1 MSFLTKN
8 RTFFTLTILVLV
20 IISASAAIFY
30 ARGFKPDF
38 RNLSIERTGLIVVA
52 SVPTGAQVYLDDRL
66 VSATDTNIAYLEPKT
81 YKVRIEKDGYTT
93 WEKEITVLE
102 DLATEI
108 TALLFP
114 LAPEIKPL
122 TATGSINPSLSP
134 DGGKI
139 AYGVPGERGGLYI
152 LPMSDGPLAFRQ
164 NPKQVATNTAAV
176 DFTRAKFIWGPD
188 SQDLIARFEENGQV
202 TANIL
207 IDTNESQNQ
216 IRDIT
221 ASLSATIS
229 GWQQEIDTRAQ
240 TLAVIVPQEV
250 KDATSE
256 AKPATGSPT
265 PTPRGQ
271 TAVTSETVDNE
282 LINYYPTG
290 LLFSPDE
297 EKVLYQ
303 DKDGRYKV
311 YDLKLKKE
319 YTLPNVSDILK
330 ITWFADSN
338 HLVIAQKDQISIIE
352 SDGANKMTV
361 FSGKFENG
369 FVFSHPSG
377 QRLIILT
384 TLTQSDGTRPNLY
397 SINLK

>member
-1 MSFLTKN
+1 MSFLSKH
-8 RTFFTLTILVLV
+8 RTIFTLTVLILV
-20 IISASAAIFY
+20 ITSATTAIFY

-38 RNLSIERTGLIVVA
+38 KNLSIERTGLIVVA

-81 YKVRIEKDGYTT
+81 YKVRIEKDGYTR
-93 WEKEITVLE
+93 WEKEVAVLE

-108 TALLFP
+108 NALLFP

-122 TATGSINPSLSP
+122 TTTGSVNPSLSP
-134 DGGKI
+134 DGAKI

-152 LPMSDGPLAFRQ
+152 LPMNDGPLAFRQ
-164 NPKQVATNTAAV
+164 NPKQVALNTTAF
-176 DFTRAKFIWGPD
+176 DFTRAKYLWGPD
-188 SQDLIARFEENGQV
+188 SQELIARFEENGQV

-207 IDTNESQNQ
+207 IDTNESRNQ

-221 ASLSATIS
+221 ASLGAIVFS
-229 GWQQEIDTRAQ
+229 WQQQIDARAQ
-240 TLAVIVPQEV
+240 TLAITVPQEV
-250 KDATSE
+250 KSATSE
-256 AKPATGSPT
+256 AKPASASPSPT
-265 PTPRGQ
+265 PKGQ
-271 TAVTSETVDNE
+271 VTVNRELPTNE
-282 LINYYPTG
+282 LINYSPTG
-290 LLFSPDE
+290 LMFSPDE

-319 YTLPNVSDILK
+319 YTLPNLQEILK
-330 ITWFADSN
+330 ISWFADSN
-338 HLVIAQKDQISIIE
+338 HLVLAQKDQISIIE
-352 SDGANKMTV
+352 SDGANKITV